1 MNNAKQLEAIEEL
14 REALRLSD
22 NRYNAAA
29 LQLTQLMDETARLTA
44 ELTVMCEAYIAGDH
58 ALVTS
63 KVRGF
68 ALAYYQNLKPAHR
81 RVH

>member
-14 REALRLSD
+14 REALRLSE

-29 LQLTQLMDETARLTA
+29 QMLATMTVTATRLNA
-44 ELTVMCEAYIAGDH
+44 ELAVMCEAYIAGDH